1 MLSALPLGQVTDC
14 VGSCAG
20 RSKTS
25 RWREVITHYSLALVR
40 LCLEQQFSSGMPTQS
55 KKDVEESGEGPA
67 AGYRGREHVSSEER
81 LLELSI
87 HSLAWRRLRQGLI
100 VAYNYIKG
108 NCKDNKAIFFP
119 GSRRW
124 SIKGSNYN

>member
-1 MLSALPLGQVTDC
+1 
-14 VGSCAG
+14 
-20 RSKTS
+20 
-25 RWREVITHYSLALVR
+25 
-40 LCLEQQFSSGMPTQS
+40 MPTQS